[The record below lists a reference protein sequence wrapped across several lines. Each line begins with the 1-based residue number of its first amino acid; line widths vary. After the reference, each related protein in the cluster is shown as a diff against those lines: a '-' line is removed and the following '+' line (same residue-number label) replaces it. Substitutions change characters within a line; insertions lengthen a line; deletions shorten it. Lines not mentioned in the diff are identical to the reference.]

1 MPIII
6 TMINLIPDF
15 NILSHEA
22 QLFACFTHKESWQL
36 LHVMWRRLLELFR
49 WHPFLIPSWAVRP
62 RLSILHYPLLPSQ
75 AKRRCE
81 HYYSTNVTMYSL
93 QPTARYTEGFH
104 KWKSHDNSLFVSKYS
119 NFSNKDN
126 TCIRQKPC
134 IHFAIQS
141 RNSVWVFSRHCYTL
155 LFFKF

>member
-1 MPIII
+1 MYRRRRKKSSKQNMPIII

-62 RLSILHYPLLPSQ
+62 RLSILHYPLLPSE
-75 AKRRCE
+75 AKRRRE
-81 HYYSTNVTMYSL
+81 HYYSTNVTIYSL
-93 QPTARYTEGFH
+93 QPTQHVIQKDFTSGNRTITLF
-104 KWKSHDNSLFVSKYS
+104 SSL
-119 NFSNKDN
+119 N
-126 TCIRQKPC
+126 
-134 IHFAIQS
+134 IQIFPIKIIL
-141 RNSVWVFSRHCYTL
+141 V
-155 LFFKF
+155 